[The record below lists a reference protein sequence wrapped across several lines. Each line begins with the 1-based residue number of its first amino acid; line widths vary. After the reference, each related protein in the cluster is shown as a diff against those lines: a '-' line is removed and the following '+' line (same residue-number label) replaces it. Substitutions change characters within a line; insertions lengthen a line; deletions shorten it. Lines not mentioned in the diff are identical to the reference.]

1 MYRGGGECIRMGERI
16 GTEGIYRGRGEIC
29 RERGG
34 VWGQRGCIGAG
45 GTYGGGG
52 TSRDG
57 GQRVGSGDVW
67 GWVGLIGSGG
77 PKRAGKRGNVA
88 ANAGS
93 VRGPREE
100 KVHRR
105 GGKKRGC
112 GASVCGRG
120 GRAWARR
127 RNARA
132 VRETGENGE
141 GNGRTRVNGDRHG
154 GSAHGGAGYA
164 QRRGYP
170 PPFLN

>member
-1 MYRGGGECIRMGERI
+1 MYRGWGNVW
-16 GTEGIYRGRGEIC
+16 GRGDVQ
-29 RERGG
+29 R
-34 VWGQRGCIGAG
+34 WGATC
-45 GTYGGGG
+45 
-52 TSRDG
+52 
-57 GQRVGSGDVW
+57 RVGGCMGMGRTYRV
-67 GWVGLIGSGG
+67 GG

-170 PPFLN
+170 PPPFLN

>member
-1 MYRGGGECIRMGERI
+1 MGMGR
-16 GTEGIYRGRGEIC
+16 IYR
-29 RERGG
+29 
-34 VWGQRGCIGAG
+34 V
-45 GTYGGGG
+45 
-52 TSRDG
+52 
-57 GQRVGSGDVW
+57 
-67 GWVGLIGSGG
+67 GG

-112 GASVCGRG
+112 GASICGRG

-154 GSAHGGAGYA
+154 GNAHGGAGYA

-170 PPFLN
+170 PPPFLN

>member
-1 MYRGGGECIRMGERI
+1 MGERI

-112 GASVCGRG
+112 GASICGRG

-170 PPFLN
+170 HPRFLISV